1 MKKASDD
8 SNDRRDLMIEK
19 FKTKRPSKY
28 LLLMVIFLLVVNVS
42 LGYLLV
48 RQAKNSITTLIH
60 TRMLDISNTAAAM
73 IDGDALRA
81 VTPEDAGTEA
91 YETIMRTLTYFQ
103 DNIDLKYIYC
113 VRVMEDGTFTF
124 GLDPTVD
131 DPGEF
136 GSPVVYTDALYR
148 ASRGV
153 AAADDEFYQDA
164 WGTFYSAY
172 SPVFDSAHQVAGVIA
187 VDFDAAWFNEQLA
200 VLSRTT
206 IIVALLSLLVGGAIV
221 TAIVTRSQRQ
231 IQSIHGQL
239 NELESALMKEMG
251 SSPIEEEA
259 SQTGDDTAS
268 IDALG
273 KHIQIVQDELKTQI
287 AQVHGQAY
295 QDGLTGVKSTH
306 AYLEKEKAV
315 EKQLTEG
322 TLTEFAIVVCDVN
335 GLKQVNDTLGHKA
348 GDELI
353 RRACQMVCDI
363 FAHSPVYRVGG
374 DEFTVFLTGRD
385 YEHRRRLMEELHKL
399 SSDHIATKD
408 AIVSGGMAEFI
419 PGRDTRISDVFK
431 RADEAMY
438 AEKQLL
444 KNLGAVTRGD
454 EIDRARQEAV
464 FQDLLNAKIR
474 RHILIADDIQSNR
487 EMLGDLLQ
495 EDYDILYASD
505 GIETLA
511 MLRQHKDEIAL
522 LILDLYMPNMTGRE
536 VLTEMQIDPVLV
548 SIPVIVLTVD
558 QEAELDCLRIGAMDF
573 IPKPFPDIEIV
584 KARIAKCIELSENRD
599 LIRHTR
605 RDKLTGLLNIDYF
618 MSYVERFDQQNPDAV
633 LDAMVCDINE
643 FHAVNENYGRQFGDL
658 VLRSIGISMNKLAR
672 RTGGISCRK
681 GDDTFL
687 LYCPHQK
694 DYEQLLTKFMA
705 EVFVE
710 KETTEKVKLRFG
722 VYTDAGKEDN
732 LEKRFAL
739 AEEAANSVKN
749 DPQKLCGYCM
759 DHVP

>member
-200 VLSRTT
+200 VLSRMT

-444 KNLGAVTRGD
+444 KNLGAVTRED

-464 FQDLLNAKIR
+464 FQGLLDAKIR

>member
-363 FAHSPVYRVGG
+363 FAHSPVSRVGG

-444 KNLGAVTRGD
+444 KNLGAVTRED

-464 FQDLLNAKIR
+464 FQGLLDAKIR

>member
-444 KNLGAVTRGD
+444 KNLGAVTRED

-464 FQDLLNAKIR
+464 FQGLLDAKIR

>member
-221 TAIVTRSQRQ
+221 TVIVTRSQRQ

-306 AYLEKEKAV
+306 AYLEMEKAV
-315 EKQLTEG
+315 EKQLTDG

-353 RRACQMVCDI
+353 RKACQMVCDI

-444 KNLGAVTRGD
+444 KNLGAVTRED

-749 DPQKLCGYCM
+749 NPQKLCGYCM

>member
-221 TAIVTRSQRQ
+221 TVIVTRSQRQ

-444 KNLGAVTRGD
+444 KNLGAVTRED

-464 FQDLLNAKIR
+464 FQGLLDAKIR

>member
-444 KNLGAVTRGD
+444 KNLGAVTRED

>member
-1 MKKASDD
+1 
-8 SNDRRDLMIEK
+8 MIEK

-306 AYLEKEKAV
+306 AYLEMEKAV
-315 EKQLTEG
+315 EKQLTDG

-464 FQDLLNAKIR
+464 FQDLLDAKIR

-573 IPKPFPDIEIV
+573 IPKPFPDMEIV
-584 KARIAKCIELSENRD
+584 KARSAQGIELSENRD

-749 DPQKLCGYCM
+749 DPQKLCGYY
-759 DHVP
+759 DIKR

>member
-8 SNDRRDLMIEK
+8 SNGRRDLMIEK

-172 SPVFDSAHQVAGVIA
+172 SPVLDSAGEVAGVIA

-306 AYLEKEKAV
+306 AYLEMEKAV
-315 EKQLTEG
+315 EKQLTDG

-464 FQDLLNAKIR
+464 FQDLLDAKIR